1 MAVLTMTAA
10 PCSPESDKAA
20 GTLKLMSYNIK
31 SGMGMDNVVDYDRT
45 ADVINASQPD
55 VVALQEVDSATTR
68 RKGCYVAGEL
78 ARSTGMKATFGP
90 AIDFQGGKYGIALLT
105 RESPRKVRQYP
116 LPGRE
121 ERRTLLVADMGGYAV
136 ATVHL
141 SLTKEDRMESV
152 GIIRKTFASFKKPC
166 FLMGDF
172 NETPDGPF
180 IKEMCKY
187 FDILSDTTSLTFPA
201 DRPDRTI
208 DYIMVLKG
216 KRQVGTMSFEVIAEP
231 KASDHRPLCIEVTKR
246 K

>member
-1 MAVLTMTAA
+1 MAVFTMTAA
-10 PCSPESDKAA
+10 MCGPESK
-20 GTLKLMSYNIK
+20 GTGNALKLMSYNIK

-45 ADVINASQPD
+45 AAVINASQPD
-55 VVALQEVDSATTR
+55 VVALQEVDSVTTR

-78 ARSTGMKATFGP
+78 ARRTGMKAAFGP

-105 RESPRKVRQYP
+105 KKSPRKVCQYP

-121 ERRTLLVADMGGYAV
+121 ERRTLLIADMGGYAV

-152 GIIRKTFASFKKPC
+152 DIIRKAFVGFKKPC

-187 FDILSDTTSLTFPA
+187 FDILSDTTALTFPA
-201 DRPDRTI
+201 DTPDRTI

-216 KRQVGTMSFEVIAEP
+216 KRKVGVKAFEVIAEP
-231 KASDHRPLCIEVTKR
+231 KASDHRPLYIEVNKR